1 MNALELKEGLLFKIR
16 NSRIVRTL
24 MYPYM
29 NYKRRAGKKKYSK
42 EAVRSKFLKITSEQ
56 IEKVFDQIDHTTK
69 RVHNPKAYVLTLLYN
84 ADIIDSFIA
93 KRESDTVEDK
103 QSIS

>member
-1 MNALELKEGLLFKIR
+1 MVKYGSERVFEMMDLIMEPFYSMSQDFHI
-16 NSRIVRTL
+16 
-24 MYPYM
+24 
-29 NYKRRAGKKKYSK
+29 GKKKCSK

-93 KRESDTVEDK
+93 NRESDTVEDK